1 MCGARLNQV
10 SEQTEDPPQPD
21 LPGYRIG
28 RYLGGGASG
37 MVWAVTRVS
46 DDARLAA
53 KVLLAP
59 VEDAVTEIACLE
71 RLEHDHVL
79 RLHDSLLETT
89 SPVPRLAMI
98 TDLAEGGSLG
108 SAIAGR
114 GHLTVGELVTV
125 LTPLARTLHD
135 LHGQGLVHGDLSP
148 ANVLLDTDGKPLL
161 ADFGV
166 ARLAAESDPEVWGT
180 DGFVAPEV
188 LAGEP
193 PTPASD
199 VYALGALAWTAL
211 VGEAP
216 PPAALRPH
224 LPDLAPQAPAAVCDL
239 VLSCLTHTPEARP
252 DAGRLALTIW
262 DSAAAEPAPRAG
274 SEGARAARSTDPWA
288 GLTQRIRET
297 ARQPTAEPERAWHR
311 LPVARRAVMG
321 AGVAGLVAGAFVVWP
336 QQQPVDIRAD
346 LVASGAKRPASAATS
361 TPTPRVNSPV
371 VPPRA
376 ERTAPR
382 RSTPV
387 TASTARPSKKTGSTT
402 SARAQL
408 KHPRRLVQRL
418 VDARAR
424 AWTGDGRHLGRAMVV
439 DSAAWKRDRSDLRRA
454 ASAGAAYEGL
464 RFTVRKA
471 TVSSAKGKKAVVSA
485 VVDRSRYRVVGSA
498 TASASARDGQRVTL
512 TLSHTSKG
520 WRIADWAAP

>member
-10 SEQTEDPPQPD
+10 SEQSEDPPQPD

-28 RYLGGGASG
+28 HFLGGGASG

-53 KVLLAP
+53 KVLLSP
-59 VEDAVTEIACLE
+59 VEDAVTEVACLE

-166 ARLAAESDPEVWGT
+166 ARLAAEGDPEVWGT

-188 LAGEP
+188 LAGET

-239 VLSCLTHTPEARP
+239 VLSCLTHTPEVRP
-252 DAGRLALTIW
+252 DAGTLALMIW

-274 SEGARAARSTDPWA
+274 SEGARAGRSTDPWA

-297 ARQPTAEPERAWHR
+297 ARQPTTEPERAWHR
-311 LPVARRAVMG
+311 LPVARRGMMG

-346 LVASGAKRPASAATS
+346 LVASDAKRPASAATS
-361 TPTPRVNSPV
+361 TPTPRASSAV

-376 ERTAPR
+376 ERTTPR
-382 RSTPV
+382 RSTS
-387 TASTARPSKKTGSTT
+387 ASAAARPATKTGSAT
-402 SARAQL
+402 SATAPL

-424 AWTGDGRHLGRAMVV
+424 AWTGDGRRLGQAMVV

-454 ASAGAAYEGL
+454 AAAGAAYEGL
-464 RFTVRKA
+464 RFTVRNA
-471 TVSSAKGKKAVVSA
+471 TVSSAKGTKAVVSA
-485 VVDRSRYRVVGSA
+485 VVDRSRYRVVGNA
-498 TASASARDGQRVTL
+498 TAKEPARDGQRVTL
-512 TLSHTSKG
+512 TLRHTPKG